1 MDSVRKLN
9 THIKKNKN
17 DIFTVSKIP
26 VLNQRSTRLR
36 NNKQK
41 EGKNIVSK
49 DNKDVKSDES
59 FSKSPLLIN

>member
-1 MDSVRKLN
+1 ML
-9 THIKKNKN
+9 T
-17 DIFTVSKIP
+17 
-26 VLNQRSTRLR
+26 QRSTRLR

>member
-1 MDSVRKLN
+1 ML
-9 THIKKNKN
+9 T
-17 DIFTVSKIP
+17 
-26 VLNQRSTRLR
+26 QRSTRLR

-59 FSKSPLLIN
+59 FSKPPLLIN